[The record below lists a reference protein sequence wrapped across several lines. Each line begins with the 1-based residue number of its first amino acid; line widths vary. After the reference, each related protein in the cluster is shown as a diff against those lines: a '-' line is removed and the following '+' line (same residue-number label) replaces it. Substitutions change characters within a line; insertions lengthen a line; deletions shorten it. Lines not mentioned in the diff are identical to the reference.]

1 MLSIKFLKIL
11 EIITFDFGCHLVD
24 KSDRKKIKDEIKKEF
39 IKAELKEE
47 EFNSQI
53 YDCEFIR
60 VNEGKKAI
68 SISGEIN
75 GKNIKNIISSYKND
89 LLKDEKD
96 NFNSFKRFFN
106 LNKMNYR
113 IVLDSYGIGTIRI
126 KFDLI
131 KNNIINTINIIKSTK
146 AAGKL
151 VDKYL
156 FPNYFKEKIFKIL
169 RTIFKEEIK
178 IILEEHHTYPAIL
191 TNRKQIFSKDE
202 LYGIVWKDKDYK
214 KVKKNV
220 IDKVVNDIAMEPTDN
235 FIISQPAT
243 FMRFLNSN
251 FEKPYFQ
258 NRINALE
265 ILRRQHHLL
274 KGFDFQLSEIIEK
287 KEKNDL
293 SLLLNKIKQIQDN
306 VFLLSEFY
314 KNIKV
319 AVMQEYKYIFKTANE
334 VFGINDL
341 YESLKSKI
349 DWSYNIT
356 NDLIQERRNYF
367 FKGINIAAFL
377 IASITFITNIID
389 PVLAKILPYCLARII
404 LDILLIILITF
415 IGYCLIFKIL
425 FNRILKIHKYF

>member
-1 MLSIKFLKIL
+1 MLSNKFFKIL
-11 EIITFDFGCHLVD
+11 EIVTFDFGYHLVN
-24 KSDRKKIKDEIKKEF
+24 KSDRKKIKDEIKEKF
-39 IKAELKEE
+39 IKAELKEI

-60 VNEGKKAI
+60 VNEDKKAI
-68 SISGEIN
+68 SISGEVN
-75 GKNIKNIISSYKND
+75 GKNIKNIISSYKNS
-89 LLKDEKD
+89 LSEDEKD
-96 NFNSFKRFFN
+96 NFDSFKRYFN
-106 LNKMNYR
+106 LNKINYR

-126 KFDLI
+126 EFDLI
-131 KNNIINTINIIKSTK
+131 KNNIIDTIDIIKSTK

-156 FPNYFKEKIFKIL
+156 FPNYFKEKFLKL
-169 RTIFKEEIK
+169 LNTIFKEKIR
-178 IILEEHHTYPAIL
+178 IILEEKHTYPIIA
-191 TNRKQIFSKDE
+191 TNRKQNFSKEE

-214 KVKKNV
+214 EVKKNV
-220 IDKVVNDIAMEPTDN
+220 IDEIVNDIAMENKDN

-287 KEKNDL
+287 KEKSNL
-293 SLLLNKIKQIQDN
+293 SLLLNRIRKIQDN

-314 KNIKV
+314 KNIKI
-319 AVMQEYKYIFKTANE
+319 AVMQEYKYIFKRVNE
-334 VFGINDL
+334 IFGINDL
-341 YESLKSKI
+341 YESLKLKI

-377 IASITFITNIID
+377 IGSITFIKNIVD
-389 PVLAKILPYCLARII
+389 PILAQIVPNLLNRIFY
-404 LDILLIILITF
+404 DILLIILFTF
-415 IGYCLIFKIL
+415 MIYFIIFKIL